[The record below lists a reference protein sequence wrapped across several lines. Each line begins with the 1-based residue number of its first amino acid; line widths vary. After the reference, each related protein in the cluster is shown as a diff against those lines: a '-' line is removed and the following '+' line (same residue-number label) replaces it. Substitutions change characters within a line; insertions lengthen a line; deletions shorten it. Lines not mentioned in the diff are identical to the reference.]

1 MTHEAQDFLRE
12 YTPKNNM
19 YTLKEEIELI
29 SNKLGLEG
37 STTKDLQL
45 LRNEVVTLY
54 TVLLDENIIIDD
66 KGEYVGRTEKYW
78 ILMNAMQSVTAVI
91 DHYIYK

>member
-1 MTHEAQDFLRE
+1 MTQEAQDFLRE

-19 YTLKEEIELI
+19 YTSKEEIELI
-29 SNKLGLEG
+29 SNELGLEG
-37 STTKDLQL
+37 MTTEDFQS
-45 LRNEVVTLY
+45 LRNEVVGLY
-54 TVLLDENIIIDD
+54 TELLDENIIVDD

-78 ILMNAMQSVTAVI
+78 RLMNAMQSVTAVI